1 MIIPVELNITEQDLG
16 KLKKK
21 ILYDNKFG
29 DIKFVLDGAVICES
43 PVVLE
48 KLLVHLE
55 EIK

>member
-1 MIIPVELNITEQDLG
+1 MIIPVELNITEQDLA

-21 ILYDNKFG
+21 VLYDNKFS
-29 DIKFVLDGAVICES
+29 DVKFVLDGAVVRES

-48 KLLVHLE
+48 KLLVSLE